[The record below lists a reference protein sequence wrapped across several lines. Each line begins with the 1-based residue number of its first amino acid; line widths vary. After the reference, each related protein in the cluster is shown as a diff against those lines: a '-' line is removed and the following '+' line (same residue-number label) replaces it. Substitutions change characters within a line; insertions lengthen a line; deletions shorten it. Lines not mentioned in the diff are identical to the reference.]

1 MKSLLLLAISA
12 LLLLT
17 FACRSGNQPA
27 SQTTSDPAKT
37 AAQPAQMASAMFNM
51 DVQPVFTGKCA
62 LADCHGAAKS
72 GGMQLSAGMAYD
84 NIVNVKSSED
94 PRFMRVMPGAPDS
107 SYLVMKIEGRQTV
120 GVRMPFRRTP
130 LSDSQIQLI
139 RGWIQAGAKKD

>member
-1 MKSLLLLAISA
+1 MKSLLILVIAAS
-12 LLLLT
+12 LLLT
-17 FACRSGNQPA
+17 LSCRGSNQPA

-37 AAQPAQMASAMFNM
+37 AAAPTQMASAMFDM
-51 DVQPVFTGKCA
+51 DVQPIFTGKCA
-62 LADCHGAAKS
+62 LSDCHGAAKS

-120 GVRMPFRRTP
+120 GMRMPLRRTP
-130 LSDSQIQLI
+130 LSDAQTQLI
-139 RGWIQAGAKKD
+139 SGWIQAGAKKD